1 MGRSGARFP
10 HTTLPEKFEMWK
22 LKNADLGM
30 FHKVLQCNGQ
40 NFGID
45 LRSLRAT
52 SGRGRGRGYGGA
64 RTSPSLP
71 PSGKLGIYGFRNA
84 VSECFIRCF
93 FRKVNL
99 IHLGI
104 IFPIIPFN
112 SFKFSLVK
120 IYRRDKSLFLPLA
133 SYCSTIYRQIRSCER
148 FEPRSH
154 LISWLRMIVGERSPK

>member
-45 LRSLRAT
+45 LGSLRAA
-52 SGRGRGRGYGGA
+52 SGWGGGGGRGYGAA
-64 RTSPSLP
+64 RTSPSLLP
-71 PSGKLGIYGFRNA
+71 PGKLESTDLETLFP
-84 VSECFIRCF
+84 ECVIKCF

-104 IFPIIPFN
+104 IFSNYAFQFI
-112 SFKFSLVK
+112 
-120 IYRRDKSLFLPLA
+120 
-133 SYCSTIYRQIRSCER
+133 
-148 FEPRSH
+148 
-154 LISWLRMIVGERSPK
+154 